1 MTRQTNEA
9 KLSSTAITKAME
21 EVLRKY
27 FRVSASSAREK
38 PASSRQNGAS
48 STPAPSRF
56 AVPRRPGLP
65 PKTIASRLIAVFSFR
80 P

>member
-27 FRVSASSAREK
+27 FRVSASGARETP
-38 PASSRQNGAS
+38 PAAGKNGAS
-48 STPAPSRF
+48 STLAPPRF
-56 AVPRRPGLP
+56 AV
-65 PKTIASRLIAVFSFR
+65 SRSA
-80 P
+80 